1 MDTKHHCNSCPHW
14 YVTQKQY
21 PSGFYDITICRKYG
35 KQIYYLAG
43 DKNRTPYPCSIC
55 EKEFSYVPYMEQ
67 ELLQEVEKMTERL
80 SDRNPCTNCKA
91 DRQIGNP
98 NRWECECSRCDKHNN
113 WKNDCVKKLA
123 EYENAEEDGRLY
135 ILPHGANVGD
145 CVHAICRFMRDK
157 ASTIGINRIMCS
169 EIPMIGRIV
178 SPSHEEIKKVLEKMP
193 KSDSNSESQQL
204 EIKVC
209 RYEKEKT

>member
-67 ELLQEVEKMTERL
+67 ELLQEVKQVTTHEIVKEIVSQGKVDEIYKIL
-80 SDRNPCTNCKA
+80 SDMILRQKA
-91 DRQIGNP
+91 
-98 NRWECECSRCDKHNN
+98 ECN
-113 WKNDCVKKLA
+113 
-123 EYENAEEDGRLY
+123 
-135 ILPHGANVGD
+135 
-145 CVHAICRFMRDK
+145 
-157 ASTIGINRIMCS
+157 
-169 EIPMIGRIV
+169 
-178 SPSHEEIKKVLEKMP
+178 EEIKEYRASLIAIRKINKGKNEAIDAL
-193 KSDSNSESQQL
+193 SD
-204 EIKVC
+204 I
-209 RYEKEKT
+209 

>member
-91 DRQIGNP
+91 DR
-98 NRWECECSRCDKHNN
+98 
-113 WKNDCVKKLA
+113 
-123 EYENAEEDGRLY
+123 
-135 ILPHGANVGD
+135 
-145 CVHAICRFMRDK
+145 
-157 ASTIGINRIMCS
+157 
-169 EIPMIGRIV
+169 
-178 SPSHEEIKKVLEKMP
+178 
-193 KSDSNSESQQL
+193 
-204 EIKVC
+204 
-209 RYEKEKT
+209 

>member
-1 MDTKHHCNSCPHW
+1 MDSKHHCDDCPYW
-14 YVTQKQY
+14 YVTKKKY

-80 SDRNPCTNCKA
+80 SDKNPCTNCKA

-98 NRWECECSRCDKHNN
+98 NRWECECSRCDKPND

-123 EYENAEEDGRLY
+123 EYETAEEEGRLLV
-135 ILPHGANVGD
+135 LPCKVGD
-145 CVHAICRFMRDK
+145 KVYIIDDIDYSYERDSVVTGIDIDK
-157 ASTIGINRIMCS
+157 DGVSIMIQDETSVSSSGYEISDFGETIFLSKENAL
-169 EIPMIGRIV
+169 
-178 SPSHEEIKKVLEKMP
+178 KKL
-193 KSDSNSESQQL
+193 
-204 EIKVC
+204 
-209 RYEKEKT
+209 KELMQDE

>member
-1 MDTKHHCNSCPHW
+1 MDNQHHCNRCPYW
-14 YVTQKQY
+14 YVTKKKY

-67 ELLQEVEKMTERL
+67 ELLQEVEKMAERL
-80 SDRNPCTNCKA
+80 SDKNPCTNCKA

-98 NRWECECSRCDKHNN
+98 NRWECECSRCDKPND

-123 EYENAEEDGRLY
+123 EYENAEEEGRLVV
-135 ILPHGANVGD
+135 LPCKVGD
-145 CVHAICRFMRDK
+145 AVYVIKNRHIEVFEVNKIELKPNVFGNVTCYLKKPSRIGCLYKYYSSEFGNKWFVVKEEAEK
-157 ASTIGINRIMCS
+157 ALKEMEG
-169 EIPMIGRIV
+169 
-178 SPSHEEIKKVLEKMP
+178 KK
-193 KSDSNSESQQL
+193 
-204 EIKVC
+204 
-209 RYEKEKT
+209 